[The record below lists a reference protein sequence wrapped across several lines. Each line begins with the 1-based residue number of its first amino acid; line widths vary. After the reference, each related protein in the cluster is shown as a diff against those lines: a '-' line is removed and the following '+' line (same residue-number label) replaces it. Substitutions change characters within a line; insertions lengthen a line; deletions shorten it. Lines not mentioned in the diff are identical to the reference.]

1 MYQEEKPS
9 RGLRHMRRPEIS
21 EVRRPEEIVRR
32 SAGGD
37 ALAEEVHEAPRPEGV
52 CGWPD
57 FLGLYL
63 TQGQTNV
70 FFRSAPT
77 ARSPRAA
84 THDSRLAEKFVDFE
98 EL

>member
-1 MYQEEKPS
+1 MRSYQARATKV
-9 RGLRHMRRPEIS
+9 RQTAMRADQNATTVARETAIAV
-21 EVRRPEEIVRR
+21 ETTERNG
-32 SAGGD
+32 A
-37 ALAEEVHEAPRPEGV
+37 
-52 CGWPD
+52 D

-63 TQGQTNV
+63 TQGQTKV

-84 THDSRLAEKFVDFE
+84 THDSRLAEKIVDFE